1 MTHPADR
8 VFHTLELA
16 QHIVHHLQEK
26 DLFIALGITKALW
39 KSKEP
44 VSAWREY
51 IRQFGYADS
60 LIDQYTDRYHLR
72 DIYLRICR
80 SADAI
85 SRGTNPK
92 CKLRDLRG
100 QDQDDSLVCMGRQDV
115 HYLSR
120 QVEEDEIDIYTL
132 DHRGLKLLHKGKN
145 MRFMSCFDN
154 SSRLLGNE
162 DDEIVA
168 RNIKDWSLSGS
179 FGPYKP
185 LQEWWTQDRHVL
197 TFHVTNEGEA
207 SKTIFEV
214 WDAHGVKRG
223 ELVHPDGYGYTHH
236 DLEKPGENLMA
247 TGSERHIRVWDLN
260 TLKCVYEYSAPED
273 SPGARLDLHQNI
285 VYYTPHIGLWFT
297 DFWTTDGSPITR
309 ARAELV
315 TRANSSWCKFSD
327 GTMVT
332 YPWEMTLCDTEGAAL
347 YAVYYSANLEESYEI
362 DAGILLDRFFFTV
375 AKPIDYDEGDDD
387 AVVKPAELKV
397 YAKDGEELGSKIL
410 RKGGRNHRWF
420 VDIFG
425 RLVFIYLDRNDALEE
440 LEVVDFC
447 RWAKV
452 ATRRNA

>member
-16 QHIVHHLQEK
+16 QHIVHHLEEK
-26 DLFIALGITKALW
+26 DLFTALGITKALW
-39 KSKEP
+39 ESKEP

-51 IRQFGYADS
+51 IRRFGYADS

-92 CKLRDLRG
+92 CKRIDLRD
-100 QDQDDSLVCMGRQDV
+100 DDPDDSLVCMGKQDV

-120 QVEEDEIDIYTL
+120 QLVEDEIDIYTL
-132 DHRGLKLLHKGKN
+132 DHRGLKLLHKGKA
-145 MRFMSCFDN
+145 MRIMSCFDN

-162 DDEIVA
+162 DDQIVA

-179 FGPYKP
+179 FGPYRP
-185 LQEWWTQDRHVL
+185 LQQWWTQDQHVL
-197 TFHVTNEGEA
+197 TFHVTKEGET
-207 SKTIFEV
+207 SKTVFEV

-223 ELVHPDGYGYTHH
+223 ELVHPEDGCTFH
-236 DLEKPGENLMA
+236 DVEKPGENLMA
-247 TGSERHIRVWDLN
+247 TGSERHVRVWDLD

-273 SPGARLDLHQNI
+273 SPGAMLDLHQNI
-285 VYYTPHIGLWFT
+285 VFYTPHIGWWFT

-327 GTMVT
+327 GTMVI
-332 YPWEMTLCDTEGAAL
+332 YPWDLTLCDPEGTELFAI
-347 YAVYYSANLEESYEI
+347 YYSSNLEEPYDL

-375 AKPIDYDEGDDD
+375 IKRIDYEEQET
-387 AVVKPAELKV
+387 VLWPAELKI
-397 YAKDGEELGSKIL
+397 YAKDGEELGTKIL
-410 RKGGRNHRWF
+410 RKGERTHRWF

-425 RLVFIYLDRNDALEE
+425 RLVFVYQDSNEALEE

-452 ATRRNA
+452 ATRRQA

>member
-16 QHIVHHLQEK
+16 QHIVHHLEEK
-26 DLFIALGITKALW
+26 DLFIALGITKDLW
-39 KSKEP
+39 KSREP

-51 IRQFGYADS
+51 IRRFGYTDS
-60 LIDQYTDRYHLR
+60 LIDQYTDRYHPR

-85 SRGTNPK
+85 RRGTNPK
-92 CKLRDLRG
+92 CKRIDLRD
-100 QDQDDSLVCMGRQDV
+100 DPDDSLVSMGRQDV

-120 QVEEDEIDIYTL
+120 QLLEDTIDIYRL
-132 DHRGLKLLHKGKN
+132 DHRGMNLLHKGKN
-145 MRFMSCFDN
+145 MRLISCFDN

-162 DDEIVA
+162 DDQIVA

-179 FGPYKP
+179 FGPYRP
-185 LQEWWTQDRHVL
+185 LQQWWTQDRYVL
-197 TFHVTNEGEA
+197 TVHETEQDEA

-223 ELVHPDGYGYTHH
+223 ELVHPEHGCTFH
-236 DLEKPGENLMA
+236 DLERSGENHMA
-247 TGSERHIRVWDLN
+247 TGSSRHIRVWDLD
-260 TLKCVYEYSAPED
+260 TLKCVYQYEAPED
-273 SPGARLDLHQNI
+273 NPSVILELHQNI
-285 VYYTPHIGLWFT
+285 VFYTPYIGLWFT
-297 DFWTTDGSPITR
+297 DFWTTDGSPVTR
-309 ARAELV
+309 PRAESV
-315 TRANSSWCKFSD
+315 IRSNSCWCKFSD

-332 YPWEMTLCDTEGAAL
+332 YPWEMTLCAPDGGDL
-347 YAVYYSANLEESYEI
+347 YAVYYGSDREESYEL
-362 DAGILLDRFFFTV
+362 DAGIILDRFFFTV
-375 AKPIDYDEGDDD
+375 VKPNDYEEDT
-387 AVVKPAELKV
+387 VIKPAELKI

-410 RKGGRNHRWF
+410 HKGGRNHRWF

-425 RLVFIYLDRNDALEE
+425 RLVFVYQDKNDWLEE

-452 ATRRNA
+452 ATRRHVRY

>member
-1 MTHPADR
+1 MTQPADR

-16 QHIVHHLQEK
+16 QHIVHHLEEK
-26 DLFIALGITKALW
+26 DLFTALGITKALW
-39 KSKEP
+39 ESKEP

-51 IRQFGYADS
+51 IRRFGYADS

-85 SRGTNPK
+85 NRGTNPK
-92 CKLRDLRG
+92 CKRIDLRS
-100 QDQDDSLVCMGRQDV
+100 DDPDDSLVCMGKQDV

-120 QVEEDEIDIYTL
+120 QLVEDEIDIYTL
-132 DHRGLKLLHKGKN
+132 DHRGLKLLHKGKT
-145 MRFMSCFDN
+145 MRLMCCFDN

-162 DDEIVA
+162 DDQIVA

-179 FGPYKP
+179 FGAYRP
-185 LQEWWTQDRHVL
+185 LQQWWTQDRHVL
-197 TFHVTNEGEA
+197 TFRVTEDGET

-223 ELVHPDGYGYTHH
+223 ELVHPEHGCTFH
-236 DLEKPGENLMA
+236 DVEKPGENLMA
-247 TGSERHIRVWDLN
+247 TGSERHVRVWDLD

-273 SPGARLDLHQNI
+273 NPSAMLDLHQNI
-285 VYYTPHIGLWFT
+285 VFYTPHIGLWFT

-332 YPWEMTLCDTEGAAL
+332 YPWDMTLCDPEGAELFAI
-347 YAVYYSANLEESYEI
+347 YYSSNLEEPYEL

-375 AKPIDYDEGDDD
+375 IKRIDYEEPET
-387 AVVKPAELKV
+387 VVWPAELKI
-397 YAKDGEELGSKIL
+397 YAKDGEELGTKIL
-410 RKGGRNHRWF
+410 RKGQRTHRWF

-425 RLVFIYLDRNDALEE
+425 RLVFVYQDSNEALEE

-452 ATRRNA
+452 ATRRQA

>member
-16 QHIVHHLQEK
+16 QHIVHHLEEK
-26 DLFIALGITKALW
+26 DLFTALGITKDLW
-39 KSKEP
+39 ESKEP

-51 IRQFGYADS
+51 IRRFGYADS

-85 SRGTNPK
+85 NRGTNPK
-92 CKLRDLRG
+92 CKRIDLHDG
-100 QDQDDSLVCMGRQDV
+100 HLDDSLVCMGKQDV

-120 QVEEDEIDIYTL
+120 QLVEDELDIYTL
-132 DHRGLKLLHKGKN
+132 DHRGLKLLHKGKA
-145 MRFMSCFDN
+145 MRLMSCFDN
-154 SSRLLGNE
+154 SSRLLGIE
-162 DDEIVA
+162 DDQIVA

-179 FGPYKP
+179 FGPYRP
-185 LQEWWTQDRHVL
+185 VQQWWTQDRHVL
-197 TFHVTNEGEA
+197 TFHVKKEGEA
-207 SKTIFEV
+207 SKTVFEV

-223 ELVHPDGYGYTHH
+223 ELVHPEDGCAFH
-236 DLEKPGENLMA
+236 DAKKPGENLMA
-247 TGSERHIRVWDLN
+247 TGSERHVRVWDLD

-273 SPGARLDLHQNI
+273 SPGAMLDLHQNI
-285 VYYTPHIGLWFT
+285 VFYTHHIGLWFT

-332 YPWEMTLCDTEGAAL
+332 YPWDMTLCDPEGAELFAI
-347 YAVYYSANLEESYEI
+347 YYSSNLEEPYEL

-375 AKPIDYDEGDDD
+375 IKRIDYEEPET
-387 AVVKPAELKV
+387 VFWPAELKI
-397 YAKDGEELGSKIL
+397 YAKDGEELGTKIL
-410 RKGGRNHRWF
+410 RKGERAHRWF

-425 RLVFIYLDRNDALEE
+425 RLVFVYQDSDEVLEE

>member
-1 MTHPADR
+1 MAHPADR

-16 QHIVHHLQEK
+16 QHIVHHLEEK
-26 DLFIALGITKALW
+26 DLFLALGITKALW

-51 IRQFGYADS
+51 IRRLGYADS

-85 SRGTNPK
+85 SRGTNSE
-92 CKLRDLRG
+92 CKRIDIRG
-100 QDQDDSLVCMGRQDV
+100 EDQDDSLVCMGKQDV

-132 DHRGLKLLHKGKN
+132 DHRGMKLLHKGKN
-145 MRFMSCFDN
+145 MRLMSCFDK

-162 DDEIVA
+162 DDEIVV

-179 FGPYKP
+179 YGPYRP
-185 LQEWWTQDRHVL
+185 LQEWWTQGRHVL
-197 TFHVTNEGEA
+197 TFHVTNEGET

-214 WDAHGVKRG
+214 WDAYGVKRG
-223 ELVHPDGYGYTHH
+223 ELAHPGYGYSYH
-236 DLEKPGENLMA
+236 DLEKPGESLMA
-247 TGSERHIRVWDLN
+247 TGSERHIRVWDLD
-260 TLKCVYEYSAPED
+260 TLKCVYEYSAPEEN
-273 SPGARLDLHQNI
+273 PGAMLELHQNI
-285 VYYTPHIGLWFT
+285 VYYTRHIGLWFT

-327 GTMVT
+327 GTMIT
-332 YPWEMTLCDTEGAAL
+332 YPWDLTLCDPEGVELFAIDCN
-347 YAVYYSANLEESYEI
+347 SNREETYEL
-362 DAGILLDRFFFTV
+362 DAGILFDRFFFLV
-375 AKPIDYDEGDDD
+375 IKMNEREEG
-387 AVVKPAELKV
+387 VVKPAELKI
-397 YAKDGEELGSKIL
+397 YAKDGEELGSTIL
-410 RKGGRNHRWF
+410 RKGGRTHRWF

-452 ATRRNA
+452 ATRRKA